1 MKFGQEARPQPP
13 AEPGTFAE
21 RLTAMLCELLRC
33 GKPLEPLL
41 PTATV
46 EPIARQVAEA
56 VAGQGRLAGDK
67 ARTLMEALR
76 DPLNDDLRRRVRAGE
91 VKAEDLIKMDEND
104 LMNPSARAEH
114 EAERSRFNQKRN
126 VEAAIADATPRTALY
141 PCPTCGKRD
150 ASLIQQEKS
159 KTWFSS
165 CDESNAVMCTCLAC
179 GTAFRP

>member
-104 LMNPSARAEH
+104 LMNPVAREKTEGVKAFR
-114 EAERSRFNQKRN
+114 ALARN
-126 VEAAIADATPRTALY
+126 TQELLRAQAVTSDMF
-141 PCPTCGKRD
+141 PCPACGKRNCTMVQKQTR
-150 ASLIQQEKS
+150 SG
-159 KTWFSS
+159 
-165 CDESNAVMCTCLAC
+165 DEPMTVYCTCLDC
-179 GTAFRP
+179 GRAFRRM